1 MVVVTPQ
8 DAQLLSPTPGQS
20 AFSKE
25 AGMLLIRCAG
35 GSVLGVTKVK
45 PEGKADRPAGEFWNG
60 VRAPLV
66 DGVKHLMLGSPTTEA
81 KL

>member
-1 MVVVTPQ
+1 M
-8 DAQLLSPTPGQS
+8 
-20 AFSKE
+20 
-25 AGMLLIRCAG
+25 IRCAG

-60 VRAPLV
+60 VRAPSV
-66 DGVKHLMLGSPTTEA
+66 DGVKHLMLGQQKLEA